1 MKAIRV
7 SEYGGPSVLKL
18 EEVPTPQPGPNQV
31 LVRIHAVGVN
41 PVDTYL
47 RSNTDNRGPKLP
59 YTPGSDAA
67 GIVEAVGSGVTEVKV
82 GDRVY
87 VGGTPS
93 GAYAELCLCGP
104 GQVHPLPANVTFAQ
118 GAAMNVPYAT
128 AYQALFNRAHGQA
141 GETVLVHGASGGVG
155 IAAVQL
161 ARARGL
167 TVIGTAGTERGRKLV
182 LSEGAHHVLDHT
194 APGYLDECVRLTG
207 GQGPAIIMEMLANVN
222 LQKDLGIRGAVE
234 INARFAMN
242 KNANILGMALT
253 HASPFELAGIHA
265 ALVEGLR
272 NGSLRPVIAQE
283 LPLGQ
288 AARSHEAVLEPG
300 HHGKVILVP

>member
-1 MKAIRV
+1 M
-7 SEYGGPSVLKL
+7 
-18 EEVPTPQPGPNQV
+18 
-31 LVRIHAVGVN
+31 
-41 PVDTYL
+41 
-47 RSNTDNRGPKLP
+47 
-59 YTPGSDAA
+59 
-67 GIVEAVGSGVTEVKV
+67 KV

-87 VGGTPS
+87 VGGTLS
-93 GAYAELCLCGP
+93 GAYAEFCLCGS
-104 GQVHPLPANVTFAQ
+104 GHLHPLPATATIAQ
-118 GAAMNVPYAT
+118 GAAINVPYAT
-128 AYQALFNRAHGQA
+128 AYQGLFNRAHGQA
-141 GETVLVHGASGGVG
+141 GETFLVHGASGGVG

-222 LQKDLGIRGAVE
+222 LQKDLGIIGMHGRIVVIGNRGAVE

-265 ALVEGLR
+265 ALVEGLQR
-272 NGSLRPVIAQE
+272 LAPPGDRPGAAAQPGRAQPRRGAGAGAPRE
-283 LPLGQ
+283 GHPG
-288 AARSHEAVLEPG
+288 AVRRR
-300 HHGKVILVP
+300 

>member
-1 MKAIRV
+1 
-7 SEYGGPSVLKL
+7 
-18 EEVPTPQPGPNQV
+18 
-31 LVRIHAVGVN
+31 
-41 PVDTYL
+41 
-47 RSNTDNRGPKLP
+47 
-59 YTPGSDAA
+59 
-67 GIVEAVGSGVTEVKV
+67 
-82 GDRVY
+82 
-87 VGGTPS
+87 
-93 GAYAELCLCGP
+93 
-104 GQVHPLPANVTFAQ
+104 
-118 GAAMNVPYAT
+118 MNVPYAT
-128 AYQALFNRAHGQA
+128 AYQALFNRAHGQS
-141 GETVLVHGASGGVG
+141 GPSSSTVPAAAWASPRSSS
-155 IAAVQL
+155 
-161 ARARGL
+161 RARGL

-222 LQKDLGIRGAVE
+222 LQKDLGIIGMHGRIVVIGNRGAVE

-283 LPLGQ
+283 LPLSQ